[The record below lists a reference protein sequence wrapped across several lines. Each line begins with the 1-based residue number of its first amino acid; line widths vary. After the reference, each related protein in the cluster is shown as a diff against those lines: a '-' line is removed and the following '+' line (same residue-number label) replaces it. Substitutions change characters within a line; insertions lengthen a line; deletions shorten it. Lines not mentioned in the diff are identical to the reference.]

1 MCKRL
6 TYNMIWPDYAWL
18 VIGLDQQTFLELTCN
33 DEIIVFLQRLHD
45 RVLNATNFTYTY
57 PIKSNF
63 MDSSRSS
70 VCKCQQFNSKT
81 KFVDIYH
88 FSENLIPISNYSV
101 TNGLSSVTLCQI
113 PLDLPLQS
121 SLTAYIIFSLIYLPI
136 FIILTATPLL
146 YICFRN
152 EPEVKATG
160 VSLNILIFIACY
172 LLLVYPALVNMN
184 NLPNFERANLR
195 LRNFFCFLQ
204 LWTNGFGIPTALILS
219 ILLVKLVRV

>member
-1 MCKRL
+1 MQWERVAVITDISNAFFLHIAETFYKNFKSSFNVHYFQFFHSVKSIDWTLNEIRKLKLRIIIVSLPPHRLNQLMCKRL
-6 TYNMIWPDYAWL
+6 TYNMIWPDYDYAWL

-88 FSENLIPISNYSV
+88 FSENLIPISSYSV
-101 TNGLSSVTLCQI
+101 TNGLSSVTLC
-113 PLDLPLQS
+113 
-121 SLTAYIIFSLIYLPI
+121 
-136 FIILTATPLL
+136 
-146 YICFRN
+146 
-152 EPEVKATG
+152 
-160 VSLNILIFIACY
+160 
-172 LLLVYPALVNMN
+172 
-184 NLPNFERANLR
+184 
-195 LRNFFCFLQ
+195 
-204 LWTNGFGIPTALILS
+204 
-219 ILLVKLVRV
+219 